1 MEFRT
6 RVESPCKVISLG
18 YDDNMLLMG
27 SCFAENFGS
36 FLAKSKF
43 TCCTNP
49 FGVLYNPLSVAEAL
63 QQLYDGK
70 QYGIDDLFLD
80 DNGIWHSWMH
90 HSSFSSAHAEDT
102 LRLIRQH
109 AGEAD
114 IYQRNVLII
123 TFGTAWVYERDGRI
137 VGNCHKMPES
147 TFTRRML
154 STDEIVARWEALPCL
169 QQGDTRVVFTVSPIR
184 HQRDGFHANQLSK
197 ATLLLAVEELVRRHS
212 HCTYFPSYEILM
224 DELRDYRFYADDML
238 HPSSLA
244 VQYVLER
251 FQDTCLDTRARQ
263 ILAQWE
269 SIQKLLA
276 HRPLNPQALS
286 WKHFLGQTIQK
297 LHHFHEEYPFI
308 HVENEINQCQELLNQ
323 SARR

>member
-6 RVESPCKVISLG
+6 KVESSCKTTRLG
-18 YDDNMLLMG
+18 YDDNILLMG
-27 SCFAENFGS
+27 SCFAENFGN

-43 TCCTNP
+43 KCCTNP
-49 FGVLYNPLSVAEAL
+49 FGVLYNPMSIAQAL
-63 QQLYDGK
+63 QQLYECKRYDIG
-70 QYGIDDLFLD
+70 DLFL

-90 HSSFSSAHAEDT
+90 HSSFSSACAKDT
-102 LRLIRQH
+102 LQLIRQRMH
-109 AGEAD
+109 EAD
-114 IYQRNVLII
+114 IQRRNVLVI
-123 TFGTAWVYERDGRI
+123 TFGTAWVYERDGQI

-169 QQGDTRVVFTVSPIR
+169 RQGDNKVILTVSPIR

-197 ATLLLAVEELVRRHS
+197 ATLLLAVEELVRRHP

-238 HPSSLA
+238 HPSSMA

-251 FQDTCLDTRARQ
+251 FQETCLDTRAKQ

-269 SIQKLLA
+269 ALQKLLA
-276 HRPLNPQALS
+276 HRPLNPQAPS
-286 WKHFLGQTIQK
+286 WKQFLDQTIQK
-297 LHHFHEEYPFI
+297 LHEFHEKFPFI

-323 SARR
+323 SARQ